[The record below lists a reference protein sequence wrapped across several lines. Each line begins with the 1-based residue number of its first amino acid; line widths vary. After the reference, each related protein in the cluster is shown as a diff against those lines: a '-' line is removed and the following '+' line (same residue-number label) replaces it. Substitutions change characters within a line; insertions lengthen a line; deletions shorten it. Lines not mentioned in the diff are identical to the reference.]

1 MSSNKRNL
9 PHLIGPKGTLKTYKP
24 FPGIPIEPK
33 DITRNNEAHANRLL
47 AELDAAIAT
56 RRLLLDKTPE
66 ASQSGGSYLTF
77 TLDKSVALDAL
88 KSLDNQPA
96 KIQLRTIQEIG
107 EKVHALVFIPDNKE
121 NIFIEKVR
129 EFKESSGFLG
139 ANSEKQPKKSSLVK
153 PIDSVSNV
161 QEYGSIEFENG
172 LVVDDNEAIWWEV
185 WLEKGTEQDYRKQTQ
200 GIGLQLAAYTA
211 EFAGLD
217 VVLTYGTKLQF
228 IKLKAIFGGVA
239 EIRVA
244 VETATDLLN
253 LSAIDQKDYV
263 KHITE
268 RISNEEK
275 SDIFLCILDY
285 QISKVNPLITPFI
298 ANEHFF
304 DAIPTY
310 TPLFP
315 SPSEGHGTFIA
326 GLCLFGDLTNKIH
339 SVDRFEVGY
348 SLESSKLL
356 PNSTVTDLNYTELTY
371 KAVRAP
377 EEHNKNAKKRIFVMA
392 VTQNSDCKYF
402 DPNVFRLNGE
412 PSLWSSQLDLLSF
425 GHINSLDSKRL
436 FVVSA
441 GNLINRTPS
450 IDKDSWIDQNDV
462 APIESPAQA
471 WNVLTIGAYT
481 EKSLLTDESY
491 SGFQPLALVGELSPF
506 SRTSVLWDSKRPLKP
521 DLVLEGGNLAI
532 NSSGRIEMPTD
543 LQLLTTSHTSKS
555 ANFFDHLGGT
565 SSATALAGQMLA
577 FIAAKYPTFWVE
589 TLRGLLVH
597 SATWTDA
604 MNKQTKGKPADRKRV
619 LLRRYGFGVPNLAT
633 ALASATNDFTIV
645 IEDEI
650 NPFKKDGSVKIQDL
664 KLYKIPWQK
673 ILQPL
678 GEIEV
683 HLKVTLSYFIEPNPG
698 KRGYIPKFM
707 YQSHGL
713 QFEIRRKNESESNF
727 IARICGDTETS
738 SNQKRGSADNV
749 EWVIGESQ
757 RMRGSILSD
766 TWRGTAADLALRDS
780 MAIYP
785 TSGWWKERPSHHRY
799 TATTRYSLI
808 MSVTV
813 KADIDIYTEVKNLL
827 TVKTETPTP
836 IPIAIEVL

>member
-1 MSSNKRNL
+1 MPNNERNL
-9 PHLIGPKGTLKTYKP
+9 PHLIGPKGTLKTHIP
-24 FPGIPIEPK
+24 FPGVPIQRE
-33 DITRNNEAHANRLL
+33 DITRDNEAHANRLL
-47 AELDAAIAT
+47 DELNAAIAK
-56 RRLLLDKTPE
+56 RELLLTSTPE

-77 TLDKSVALDAL
+77 ILDKSVALDAL
-88 KSLDNQPA
+88 KSLDHQSK

-107 EKVHALVFIPDNKE
+107 EKVHALVFIPDDKE
-121 NIFIEKVR
+121 NFFVEKVR
-129 EFKESSGFLG
+129 EFKESSSILG
-139 ANSEKQPKKSSLVK
+139 ANSEKRPKRSSLVK
-153 PIDSVSNV
+153 PIDSISNV
-161 QEYGSIEFENG
+161 QENDSIEFENG
-172 LVVDDNEAIWWEV
+172 LIVDENKAIWWEV
-185 WLEKGTEQDYRKQTQ
+185 WLEKGTEQDYRKRAQEV
-200 GIGLQLAAYTA
+200 GLKLSAYTA

-217 VVLTYGTKLQF
+217 VVLTYGTKLQI
-228 IKLKAIFGGVA
+228 IKLKTIFGGVA

-263 KHITE
+263 KHIIE
-268 RISNEEK
+268 RISTKEK
-275 SDIFLCILDY
+275 ADVFLCVLDY
-285 QISKVNPLITPFI
+285 QISKVNPLIKPFI
-298 ANEHFF
+298 ADEHFF
-304 DAIPTY
+304 DAIPSF
-310 TPLFP
+310 TPLHP
-315 SPSEGHGTFIA
+315 SPQQGHGTFIA

-339 SVDRFEVGY
+339 SVDQFEISY

-356 PNSTVTDLNYTELTY
+356 PNKTITDLNYTELTH
-371 KAVRAP
+371 KAVCAP
-377 EEHNKNAKKRIFVMA
+377 EEHNKDAKKRIFIIA

-402 DPNVFRLNGE
+402 DPRVHRLNGE
-412 PSLWSSQLDLLSF
+412 PSLWSSKLDLLSF
-425 GHINSLDSKRL
+425 GDIDNLDSKRL

-441 GNLINRTPS
+441 GNLTRTPP

-471 WNVLTIGAYT
+471 WNALTIGAYT
-481 EKSLLTDESY
+481 EKVVLTDASY
-491 SGFQPLALVGELSPF
+491 SGFQPLAGMGELSPF

-521 DLVLEGGNLAI
+521 DLVLEGGNLAV
-532 NSSGRIEMPTD
+532 NTSGSIDAAPD
-543 LQLLTTSHTSKS
+543 LQLLTTSHIATS
-555 ANFFDHLGGT
+555 ANFFDYVGGT

-577 FIAAKYPTFWVE
+577 VIAAKYPTYWVE

-604 MNKQTKGKPADRKRV
+604 MQKQTRGTPSERKRI

-633 ALASATNDFTIV
+633 ALGSATNDFTII
-645 IEDEI
+645 IEDSI
-650 NPFKKDGSVKIQDL
+650 NPFNKDTTVKIQNL

-678 GEIEV
+678 GEVEV
-683 HLKVTLSYFIEPNPG
+683 HLKVTLSYFVEPNPG

-713 QFEIRRKNESESNF
+713 QFEIRRKNESEANF
-727 IARICGDTETS
+727 IARICGDTDTS
-738 SNQKRGSADNV
+738 SGLKRGSEDNIQ
-749 EWVIGESQ
+749 WQIGESQ

-766 TWRGTAADLALRDS
+766 TWKGTATELALRDS

-813 KADIDIYTEVKNLL
+813 IADTDIYTEIKNLL
-827 TVKTETPTP
+827 TVNTETLTP